1 MLFQWEL
8 VILTMPMNGRFD
20 GQFVSHEYFNV
31 ISFVNFNQRARL
43 LTIDEI
49 DFATD
54 AVWIIVSGGTQDE
67 VREDGML

>member
-1 MLFQWEL
+1 VCYVEGGLAQTGESVSMLFQWEL
-8 VILTMPMNGRFD
+8 IILTMPMNGRFD

-43 LTIDEI
+43 LIIDEI

-54 AVWIIVSGGTQDE
+54 AV
-67 VREDGML
+67 

>member
-8 VILTMPMNGRFD
+8 IILTMPMNGRFD

-43 LTIDEI
+43 LIIDEI

-54 AVWIIVSGGTQDE
+54 AV
-67 VREDGML
+67 